1 MGASQGKEKP
11 LNTVGAANKA
21 KTSKYRQSNRDIGDQ
36 RASNRRNVFTEHS
49 EALLATRPRQP
60 FPDIGV
66 DPDQVS
72 LASSVTGGRWQ
83 SKENLLSDMVDDPE
97 TFVALYD
104 FQAQGDNQ
112 LSLKKGEQVR
122 VLNYNK
128 SGEWCEAHSMK
139 GDAGWVPSNYV
150 TPVSSHEK
158 HSWYHGAIS
167 RSGAEYLLSSGING
181 SFLVRDS
188 ESSPGQLSISLRY
201 EGRVYHYRI
210 TEDGN
215 GKLYV
220 TSESRFNTL
229 AELAHH
235 HSSHA
240 DGLITC
246 LLYPAPKRNKPPV
259 FAVSPE
265 TDKWEIE
272 RTDITMRHKLGG
284 GQYGD
289 VYEAVWKRGG
299 RQAITV
305 AVKTLKED
313 TMQLDDFLEEAAIMK
328 EMKHPN
334 LVRLLGVCTREPPF
348 YIVTEFMSRGNL
360 LDFLRAANR
369 DEVDAVVLMYMA
381 TQIAWAMS
389 YLESRNFIHRDLAA
403 RNCLVGDNQLV
414 KVADFGLARLMRDDT
429 YTAHAGAKF
438 PIKWT
443 APEGLAYNKFSTKSD
458 VWAFGILLWE
468 IATYGMSPYP
478 GVDLTDVYHLLE
490 KDYRMECPPGCP
502 SRIYELMRQC
512 WRWGPADRPTFRE
525 IHHSLETMFQ
535 ESSIRD
541 EVEQQL
547 KRHEG
552 QPSEQAPPL
561 PPQPERSRARG
572 EPPPPPPAA
581 PIPSIKCT
589 REDGRASPRRADDA
603 PLVDAQA
610 SGPVSTKSTVVQLR
624 RASNRKQAPAP
635 PKRTSSFRDSSYT
648 EEVAEDS
655 EGGAGGSEPSDPAD
669 ERTPETEESARSSRS
684 TPSHMASGRHPPAAD
699 RAKRAKTFPSPAQ
712 PPRKPIQVAPL
723 EEHHVNE
730 SIKRYGTLPK
740 GARIGA
746 FLDSLRESGMRGS
759 AEGGEAA
766 AGAGGEA
773 RAPRSH
779 TEAEGVRPP
788 ASAAA
793 AKKPSAMVRSNSSNS
808 GFQSPRL
815 SRLSPRVFAGAA
827 GGGGGNGGGGAESA
841 TDRRRPSPRQKRK
854 PAELEFPPPP
864 TELPPPDDIEA
875 DFIIDPTF
883 PPPPPDLKD
892 QLSTGGPVMQSFSQP
907 PAGRGRPVPSP
918 RTQRRAEY
926 SNLSERAKRSDD
938 LVTRLG
944 TGQRARPQPPAAPK
958 PASLTPS
965 ISAQLVSEIQQKQR
979 ENGAEG
985 EPPAAA
991 AAGSQRSDWARSEA
1005 KLQSFRPPLR
1015 RVHKSTEGSQ
1025 TDEAV
1030 TSFKSA
1036 LRKTTGRTSER
1047 NGDAA
1052 SRPADGTASL
1062 RFGLRKT
1069 RNKDRSA
1076 ETAPKAEPEQTDF
1089 RALLKKPDKNGVR
1102 TEEGEPQPSDPAR
1115 PEKPSERV
1123 ERWLEQ
1129 AGSATAAASTAAEG
1143 DGDGEGEEAEPEPPE
1158 AEPEEPSAEEPPVE
1172 APAEV
1177 TDPPEQAS
1185 PDDEQDKRQSAGSIS
1200 SLRKMWEAE
1209 AADKTSPKLSDRSP
1223 TSERASTAPAT
1234 KEESPP
1240 PPPAPQSSLEPAGE
1254 AAPPSAAPAPAESG
1268 VESVRAKFE
1277 RRWPPTQ
1284 ETDKPV
1290 VPVKPSIKPLT
1301 AAGRAP
1307 AGGPGVYATPCITSA
1322 ERGTLK
1328 PPPHP
1333 TSAPPAGLSRSAGA
1347 GGSAEAVRDLA
1358 AAVERSLGAL
1368 EASSASSVAC
1378 MQLSDK
1384 LGLLLTAC
1392 GAHADQ
1398 VPPTG
1403 RLRFRDLQRR
1413 LETHAGTLRSAGA
1426 RNSSDAQRLFSELAN
1441 TVRDVV
1447 NVVQR

>member
-1 MGASQGKEKP
+1 MGASQGKEKSVSA
-11 LNTVGAANKA
+11 VGAAAKP
-21 KTSKYRQSNRDIGDQ
+21 KTSKYRQSNRDLGEQ
-36 RASNRRNVFTEHS
+36 RLPNRRNVFTEHN

-60 FPDIGV
+60 FPDIGLE
-66 DPDQVS
+66 PDQVS

-83 SKENLLSDMVDDPE
+83 SKENLLSDVVDDPE

-112 LSLKKGEQVR
+112 LSLRKGEQVR

-128 SGEWCEAHSMK
+128 SGEWCEAHNLK

-188 ESSPGQLSISLRY
+188 ESSPGQLSISLRFD
-201 EGRVYHYRI
+201 GRVYHYRI
-210 TEDGN
+210 TEDGH

-246 LLYPAPKRNKPPV
+246 LLYPAPKRNKPTV
-259 FAVSPE
+259 FAVSPGARHRRKDRKRSKHPDMFVNGSLPARSK

-299 RQAITV
+299 RQATTV

-360 LDFLRAANR
+360 LDFLRSANR
-369 DEVDAVVLMYMA
+369 EEVDAVVLMYMA

-389 YLESRNFIHRDLAA
+389 YLESRSFIHRDLAA

-490 KDYRMECPPGCP
+490 KDYRMQCPPGCP
-502 SRIYELMRQC
+502 SRIYELMQQC

-535 ESSIRD
+535 ESSIVD

-552 QPSEQAPPL
+552 QPE
-561 PPQPERSRARG
+561 PERSRD
-572 EPPPPPPAA
+572 E
-581 PIPSIKCT
+581 
-589 REDGRASPRRADDA
+589 A
-603 PLVDAQA
+603 PLVDALA
-610 SGPVSTKSTVVQLR
+610 SGPVSAKSTVVQLR
-624 RASNRKQAPAP
+624 RCLQP
-635 PKRTSSFRDSSYT
+635 SFRDSSYT
-648 EEVAEDS
+648 EEMGASQGEDDS
-655 EGGAGGSEPSDPAD
+655 DGGSEASDAA
-669 ERTPETEESARSSRS
+669 EQRTPETEESARSSRS
-684 TPSHMASGRHPPAAD
+684 TPSHLA
-699 RAKRAKTFPSPAQ
+699 RAKTFPAPAQ
-712 PPRKPIQVAPL
+712 APRKPVQVAPL

-746 FLDSLRESGMRGS
+746 FLESLRQSGLRQP
-759 AEGGEAA
+759 ADGGEAA
-766 AGAGGEA
+766 AAAAAAAASSDAAGNGGGGEA

-779 TEAEGVRPP
+779 TDAEGVRCQP
-788 ASAAA
+788 AAGAR
-793 AKKPSAMVRSNSSNS
+793 KPSAMVRSNSSNS

-815 SRLSPRVFAGAA
+815 SRLSPRVFAA
-827 GGGGGNGGGGAESA
+827 
-841 TDRRRPSPRQKRK
+841 
-854 PAELEFPPPP
+854 PA
-864 TELPPPDDIEA
+864 LPPPDDIDD
-875 DFIIDPTF
+875 DFIIDPDF
-883 PPPPPDLKD
+883 PPPPPNLKK
-892 QLSTGGPVMQSFSQP
+892 QLAGGSVMQSF
-907 PAGRGRPVPSP
+907 
-918 RTQRRAEY
+918 T
-926 SNLSERAKRSDD
+926 
-938 LVTRLG
+938 
-944 TGQRARPQPPAAPK
+944 AAL
-958 PASLTPS
+958 AAS

-979 ENGAEG
+979 ENGAEA
-985 EPPAAA
+985 E
-991 AAGSQRSDWARSEA
+991 E
-1005 KLQSFRPPLR
+1005 LR
-1015 RVHKSTEGSQ
+1015 KVAKSTEGSQ

-1030 TSFKSA
+1030 TSF
-1036 LRKTTGRTSER
+1036 
-1047 NGDAA
+1047 N
-1052 SRPADGTASL
+1052 L

-1069 RNKDRSA
+1069 REKVERPAGPAS
-1076 ETAPKAEPEQTDF
+1076 ERTDF

-1102 TEEGEPQPSDPAR
+1102 AEEAEPPRPSGA
-1115 PEKPSERV
+1115 EKADRV
-1123 ERWLEQ
+1123 ERWLERTG
-1129 AGSATAAASTAAEG
+1129 AGAAAGPEAASGDAGEAAEPAQG
-1143 DGDGEGEEAEPEPPE
+1143 G
-1158 AEPEEPSAEEPPVE
+1158 EPSP
-1172 APAEV
+1172 
-1177 TDPPEQAS
+1177 
-1185 PDDEQDKRQSAGSIS
+1185 DEQDKRQSAGSIS

-1209 AADKTSPKLSDRSP
+1209 PADKTSPKLS
-1223 TSERASTAPAT
+1223 ER
-1234 KEESPP
+1234 
-1240 PPPAPQSSLEPAGE
+1240 
-1254 AAPPSAAPAPAESG
+1254 APAPAPAPAPVSQPEPKPEPEPAAETG

-1277 RRWPPTQ
+1277 RRVWPPTQ

-1290 VPVKPSIKPLT
+1290 VPVKPSMKPQKVAAT
-1301 AAGRAP
+1301 AGRTP
-1307 AGGPGVYATPCITSA
+1307 AGGPGVYATPCITTA
-1322 ERGTLK
+1322 ERATLK

-1333 TSAPPAGLSRSAGA
+1333 TSAPPAGLSRAA
-1347 GGSAEAVRDLA
+1347 GSAETVRELA
-1358 AAVERSLGAL
+1358 ATVERGLAAL
-1368 EASSASSVAC
+1368 ETSSASSAAC

-1384 LGLLLTAC
+1384 LSLLQAAC
-1392 GAHADQ
+1392 TAHADQ
-1398 VPPTG
+1398 VPPAG
-1403 RLRFRDLQRR
+1403 RFQFCDLQRR
-1413 LETHAGTLRSAGA
+1413 LEAHAGALRSAGA
-1426 RNSSDAQRLFSELAN
+1426 RNSSDTRRLLAELAN
-1441 TVRDVV
+1441 TLRDVV